1 MSKKLEIMPLGGM
14 GEVTKNMFAYET
26 ENEILIIDCG
36 IGFPDYT
43 MLGVDILLP
52 DISYLEDKKDKIVGI
67 LLTHAHD
74 DHIAGLPYILPKLP
88 QIPVY
93 GSKLTI
99 GFAKDRCKETTI
111 TPEFIEIDKQ
121 EFSIGNFRIKPIP
134 VTHSVPDGRHFVIH
148 TPAGVVYHG
157 SDFKFDEHPV
167 DGVVS
172 DYDSMK
178 TAGDAGID
186 LLLSDSLRSERGGRT
201 ISESMLKETF
211 QKEIKNTKGKFIVTV
226 MSSNLHRIQQAID
239 VAEENNRKVAFVGRS
254 IEQNIKTAESLGFIR
269 LPHNILHKRKI
280 NKLPPHQVCVIIAGS
295 QGQVGSSLERA
306 AKNDHDLVSINPND
320 KVVFATEPIPGNEVF
335 LYDAIDNI
343 SKLGVE
349 IAYPDIRDETLH
361 VSGHGN
367 ADELMRL
374 VDLTK
379 PKYIMPIGGAYRHMV
394 QYKKL
399 AIKLGYEKDRI
410 LILDTGDTLL
420 LENGQ
425 AKMGKKIKLK
435 DVIVDGS
442 GVGDVGFVVLDD
454 RRRMAESGI
463 VVVVVLINK
472 TTGKII
478 GQPEVISR
486 GFVYMKNAKKL
497 VNVISQ
503 KTTQILPKSIG
514 KNQWSKLKPVIEK
527 SLQNLIYKEIRRS
540 PLILPVVREV

>member
-1 MSKKLEIMPLGGM
+1 
-14 GEVTKNMFAYET
+14 
-26 ENEILIIDCG
+26 
-36 IGFPDYT
+36 
-43 MLGVDILLP
+43 
-52 DISYLEDKKDKIVGI
+52 
-67 LLTHAHD
+67 
-74 DHIAGLPYILPKLP
+74 
-88 QIPVY
+88 
-93 GSKLTI
+93 
-99 GFAKDRCKETTI
+99 
-111 TPEFIEIDKQ
+111 
-121 EFSIGNFRIKPIP
+121 
-134 VTHSVPDGRHFVIH
+134 
-148 TPAGVVYHG
+148 
-157 SDFKFDEHPV
+157 
-167 DGVVS
+167 
-172 DYDSMK
+172 
-178 TAGDAGID
+178 
-186 LLLSDSLRSERGGRT
+186 
-201 ISESMLKETF
+201 
-211 QKEIKNTKGKFIVTV
+211 
-226 MSSNLHRIQQAID
+226 
-239 VAEENNRKVAFVGRS
+239 
-254 IEQNIKTAESLGFIR
+254 
-269 LPHNILHKRKI
+269 
-280 NKLPPHQVCVIIAGS
+280 
-295 QGQVGSSLERA
+295 
-306 AKNDHDLVSINPND
+306 
-320 KVVFATEPIPGNEVF
+320 
-335 LYDAIDNI
+335 
-343 SKLGVE
+343 
-349 IAYPDIRDETLH
+349 
-361 VSGHGN
+361 
-367 ADELMRL
+367 
-374 VDLTK
+374 
-379 PKYIMPIGGAYRHMV
+379 MPIGGAYRHMV